1 MPGRGQGRFLPT
13 RTLPLP
19 QARVQAGIGFFFTTN
34 ACRSR
39 IAIDSRNHGSDSSES
54 FRNRSTLST
63 VRWDRA
69 LGSETGRRTD
79 HVMLRTLSPNQRSRF
94 LPSTFISKRPPPN
107 ANSHLHR
114 PQHSHAAN
122 DTPRQTPQPSRP
134 RPCRTA
140 HHNKPCTA
148 NDGPWTLP
156 IS

>member
-1 MPGRGQGRFLPT
+1 MPRHVRSSGRPSYKA
-13 RTLPLP
+13 
-19 QARVQAGIGFFFTTN
+19 ARLGDGTVALSFEGGVQHNFI
-34 ACRSR
+34 
-39 IAIDSRNHGSDSSES
+39 
-54 FRNRSTLST
+54 ST

-94 LPSTFISKRPPPN
+94 LRSTFISKHPPLN
-107 ANSHLHR
+107 TNSHLHR
-114 PQHSHAAN
+114 PQHSHTAN
-122 DTPRQTPQPSRP
+122 DTPHQTPQPSRP